1 MQTTGHTHDTFTSV
15 RPSRSCS
22 QARDAN
28 AELAA
33 ITESDWASWGLAM
46 VAYAVLSLSLHAA
59 HPKTMTLPLRTT
71 DAHKQA

>member
-1 MQTTGHTHDTFTSV
+1 MQATGHTHDTFTSV

-22 QARDAN
+22 QAREAT